1 MLVVELEFPAGR
13 YHATAWGRHVNEG
26 EPEWPPAPYRLIRA
40 LYDVWKRKAAAWPAE
55 RVEPIFRALAAEPP
69 RYFLPPASVSHTR
82 SYLSK
87 NERDP
92 QQKTLIFDGFVVV
105 GPRERVL
112 IGWPAVDLPG
122 TILDDLDTLLSQL
135 NYLGRSE
142 SWVSARVTRGV
153 NGVAWNC
160 EAAPADGGDTV
171 GVACPLSF
179 EAYVPVVIGKG
190 KKARQVDW
198 VEALAIDTDTIHKN
212 GLSHPPAM
220 RFVDYARD
228 RHCFRIARPAPAE
241 LATAI
246 TSVLYAL
253 ESKVLP
259 RVIETVEI
267 AEQVRTRLMGIHK
280 GMEGFENVSQR
291 FSGRESSTQSLTGHR
306 HAFYLP
312 QDRDGDGRID
322 HILVR
327 CKDAFGASELR
338 ALDRLE
344 ELWQRGGRPDIR
356 CVPVQWGVPTATGR
370 RFRSRTPFV
379 PPRHFK
385 PGRQDFEQWLRDEIR
400 RECAYHELPEP
411 VSIGLSPRL
420 KASGREIRWAEFRRN
435 RKDDPVRAGFG
446 VEIVFGD
453 EVEAPFALGYGC
465 HFGLGQFD
473 LDSGAQTD
481 LANGGEEPQS
491 RARFDLPG

>member
-40 LYDVWKRKAAAWPAE
+40 LYDVWKRKAANWPME
-55 RVEPIFRALAAEPP
+55 RVEPIFRALAHEAP

-105 GPRERVL
+105 SPRERVL
-112 IGWPAVDLPG
+112 VGWLGVNLAG
-122 TILDDLDTLLSQL
+122 AALDDLDALLSQL

-142 SWVSARVTRGV
+142 SWVSARVARGV
-153 NGVAWNC
+153 SGVSWNC
-160 EAAPADGGDTV
+160 EAASTDGAETV
-171 GVACPLSF
+171 RVACPVPF
-179 EAYVPVVIGKG
+179 EGYEPVAIGKG
-190 KKARQVDW
+190 KKARKLDW
-198 VEALAIDTDTIHKN
+198 MEALATDTDTIHKN

-228 RHCFRIARPAPAE
+228 RQCFRIARTAPAE
-241 LATAI
+241 SESAI
-246 TSVLYAL
+246 TSVLYGL

-291 FSGRESSTQSLTGHR
+291 FSGRESSTQALTGHR

-327 CKDAFGASELR
+327 CRDAFSASELR

-356 CVPVQWGVPTATGR
+356 CVPVQWEVPTVTGR

-385 PGRQDFEQWLRDEIR
+385 LKKQDAQEWLRGEVS
-400 RECAYHELPEP
+400 RECVHHELPEP
-411 VSIGLSPRL
+411 VSIEPVGGLEVN
-420 KASGREIRWAEFRRN
+420 GREIRWAEFRRN

-446 VEIVFGD
+446 FEIVFAD

-473 LDSGAQTD
+473 SVFG
-481 LANGGEEPQS
+481 
-491 RARFDLPG
+491 